1 MTRASNGQLWAALL
15 TVYVVWGS
23 TYLAIKLAVRT
34 LPPLLAAG
42 SRFVVAGLLLAV
54 ILAVLRR
61 PFQATRGEALAAAG
75 VGIALLSVGVG
86 LVHVAELRID
96 SSVAAMIAG
105 SVPLQVVVWRTL
117 AGERVRPATIAAAI
131 VGLLGLALVVVPD
144 GLRGG
149 GTAIGLLTMLTG
161 SLAWSSGSFASG
173 RLRLPR
179 DPFVTTTIEMLA
191 GGAALLVVA
200 TATGELADLDR
211 ADLEAGP
218 LLAWA
223 YLVVFGSLLAFTAYA
238 WLLHHAPISRVVTH
252 QYVNPLVAVALGAL
266 VLHERPGPE
275 ALLGAILIVAAVA
288 ATLRIESGDAA
299 AVATAEPA
307 GAGLPG
313 TRADPSG

>member
-117 AGERVRPATIAAAI
+117 AGERVRPA
-131 VGLLGLALVVVPD
+131 
-144 GLRGG
+144 
-149 GTAIGLLTMLTG
+149 
-161 SLAWSSGSFASG
+161 
-173 RLRLPR
+173 
-179 DPFVTTTIEMLA
+179 TIEMLA